1 MLKGISCLTVILFH
15 CPIQNLVGDAI
26 IYALRFPIPIFLM
39 ISGYYSYGKET
50 YLRSAGKTMRLLL
63 FAEFVSASVME
74 VCFLTG
80 ISHTNPID
88 ILLSTNWVKTIM
100 FGSIF
105 NGTLWYLYAMFWG
118 WLLFYMASKIPH
130 GFSILK
136 CSIIPLLVV
145 HIFGRMLVTKYSD
158 INETVY
164 LFRSTVLFVIPF
176 FMIGRLIAE
185 HQELILEKLKGF
197 RVLLLMAAGAFLII
211 IEYVLWHQFMDLQV
225 STIFVSVGMFL
236 FALQYPDFAPSKLL
250 TGIGHISQYVYIFHI
265 PVIILL
271 NAILVRVVPDT
282 VAAKV
287 LPFLVIPC
295 TVLVSYGYG
304 RMRKDAIRCKSLF
317 LEKKK

>member
-15 CPIQNLVGDAI
+15 CPIQGLVGDAI

-39 ISGYYSYGKET
+39 ISGYYSLRKDT
-50 YLRSAGKTMRLLL
+50 YLKSAGKTLRLLL
-63 FAEFVSASVME
+63 FGELVTASVME

-80 ISHTNPID
+80 ITDTNPVD
-88 ILLSTNWVKTIM
+88 VFLKTDWIKTVL

-118 WLLFYMASKIPH
+118 WILLFIISKIPH

-136 CSIIPLLVV
+136 CNIIPLLVV

-164 LFRSTVLFVIPF
+164 LFRSTLLFVVPF

-185 HQELILEKLKGF
+185 HQEPILEKLKGF
-197 RVLLLMAAGAFLII
+197 RVLLLMTASAFLII
-211 IEYVLWHQFMDLQV
+211 IEYVIWHQFMDLQV

-250 TGIGHISQYVYIFHI
+250 ISIGHISQYVYIFHI

-271 NAILVRVVPDT
+271 NSILVRVVPDT
-282 VAAKV
+282 LATRV
-287 LPFLVIPC
+287 LPLFVMLC
-295 TVLVSYGYG
+295 TVLVSYGYN
-304 RMRKDAIRCKSLF
+304 RMSKNAIRCMGLL